1 MENFFYIFSSPFF
14 CIEFSERCTHCCN
27 KCIQCC
33 MFNVY
38 DQNDYKIVD
47 SNNKTLPTV
56 QEMSR
61 HDILKF

>member
-1 MENFFYIFSSPFF
+1 
-14 CIEFSERCTHCCN
+14 
-27 KCIQCC
+27 